1 MDVRGLSRDFLQ
13 NNREERCD
21 VTKIQHLWNY
31 GMIIKFRKT
40 KMKKISL
47 AKISLF
53 MGINSTASRRVSST
67 SADTTLL
74 DLHNGDKTLRHVAMV
89 AIFLDLNNP
98 RSCKYGRK
106 KMHVWL
112 SCAWLHSGTK
122 RKPILFFQHLTS
134 LSRKIRELKQRRR
147 RRQRERQKS
156 NRFRLTKHK
165 LCTCITLFCTF
176 LCRRCTNTTWKCLIS
191 RFVEDVNTRQ
201 RLCFSFPEL
210 WYSLLEFNS
219 SKIYQHLTN
228 WTRWNKRDKVWSSA
242 NSHFKWRFRSRRR
255 FCCLNSLLSRS
266 RNFATIITWRHT
278 SPLFS
283 SDYNEPYPIIANY
296 HWMFDVK
303 NSATQTYEFSLH
315 RERS

>member
-1 MDVRGLSRDFLQ
+1 MIGNLSNDDGDGD
-13 NNREERCD
+13 E
-21 VTKIQHLWNY
+21 
-31 GMIIKFRKT
+31 
-40 KMKKISL
+40 
-47 AKISLF
+47 
-53 MGINSTASRRVSST
+53 
-67 SADTTLL
+67 
-74 DLHNGDKTLRHVAMV
+74 NGK
-89 AIFLDLNNP
+89 
-98 RSCKYGRK
+98 
-106 KMHVWL
+106 
-112 SCAWLHSGTK
+112 
-122 RKPILFFQHLTS
+122 
-134 LSRKIRELKQRRR
+134 
-147 RRQRERQKS
+147 KS
-156 NRFRLTKHK
+156 NRFRFAKQQ
-165 LCTCITLFCTF
+165 LCTCITCLF
-176 LCRRCTNTTWKCLIS
+176 S